1 MAADGV
7 MPACGLEGG
16 ATDLTYLAR
25 ISDLLARVPGLS
37 VTRVNGAFAR
47 RIDPS

>member
-7 MPACGLEGG
+7 ITAYGLGGG

-25 ISDLLARVPGLS
+25 ISDLLARGPGLS
-37 VTRVNGAFAR
+37 VTRVNGAFAG